1 MTPAERRMTTLVALL
16 ACLDLVLWF
25 TAVPLVPVWER
36 ELGLTHVQSGI
47 VLGAYGLAVLLL
59 SIPVGHLA
67 DRIGPRPVTIAATI
81 LFAVVAPLFAFADT
95 FWQLVALRLSAGL
108 FSAVGWTAGL
118 AWLVGSVAPERHGRA
133 LSTVNAS
140 ASLSTVFGPLLGGP
154 VVAAFGIKATFL
166 SLGAVI
172 AAVAVWAVLE
182 PSRGTAPAG
191 EGHSAIAGIRASLRV
206 RGVRRPVLSILWTAA
221 TFGVIQLLAPIRFAD
236 LGLSEAAIGW
246 TFTVGAVVSVV
257 VAFSLRPRLDFIDK
271 ARIAGLGALLVSAC
285 AAAFAFEPP
294 LRGYQAAMVFAT
306 GACTLLWV
314 TMYPLCS
321 ESAREAGIG
330 QGIALGTM
338 NTAWAFGA
346 IVAPITAGF
355 IAEHW
360 DASVAYGIVAVA
372 GLVTARMLGLSRR
385 PVPA

>member
-1 MTPAERRMTTLVALL
+1 VTGPEKRLTALISML

-25 TAVPLVPVWER
+25 TAVPLVPKWED

-47 VLGAYGLAVLLL
+47 VLGAYGVAVLLL

-67 DRIGPRPVTIAATI
+67 DRVGPRPVTIAATI
-81 LFAVVAPLFAFADT
+81 LFAIVAPLFAFAAT
-95 FWQLVALRLSAGL
+95 FWQLVALRLAAGL

-118 AWLVGSVAPERHGRA
+118 SWLVGAVGPDRHGRA

-140 ASLSTVFGPLLGGP
+140 ASLSTVLGPLLGGP
-154 VVAAFGIKATFL
+154 AVAAFGIKATFL

-182 PSRGTAPAG
+182 PTRGAAPA
-191 EGHSAIAGIRASLRV
+191 EERHSALAGIAASMRV
-206 RGVRRPVLSILWTAA
+206 AGVRRPVLSILWTAA
-221 TFGVIQLLAPIRFAD
+221 TFGVIQLLAPLRFSS
-236 LGLSEAAIGW
+236 LGLSTAAIGW
-246 TFTVGAVVSVV
+246 TFTAGALVSVV
-257 VAFSLRPRLDFIDK
+257 VAFSLRPRLDRLDK
-271 ARIAGLGALLVSAC
+271 ARIAGVGALLVSAC

-294 LRGYQAAMVFAT
+294 LRGYQATMIFAT

-338 NTAWAFGA
+338 NTMWALGA
-346 IVAPITAGF
+346 IVAPIAAGF
-355 IAEHW
+355 IAQQW
-360 DASVAYGIVAVA
+360 NPAVAYGIVAVA
-372 GLVTARMLGLSRR
+372 GLATARMLGLSRR